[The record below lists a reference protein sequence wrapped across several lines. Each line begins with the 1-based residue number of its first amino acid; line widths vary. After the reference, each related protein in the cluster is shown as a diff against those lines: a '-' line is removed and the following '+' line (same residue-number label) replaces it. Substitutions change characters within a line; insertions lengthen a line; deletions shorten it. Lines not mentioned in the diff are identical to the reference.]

1 MNPDTIDKQRILEQ
15 MRQSLGPRR
24 YLAVSPKPAIDRSV
38 STPPDELAED
48 LELLQTGFDIYQV
61 TIKAH
66 SKVLGPIVVALRK
79 LARKLLRPVIE
90 KQISYNAANVRV
102 VRGLRQEVHN
112 LQQADV
118 DLHDFMEEVRDHV
131 NTRLG
136 QVTDAIVTLRGEVE
150 QTQRQAQQ
158 AEENQASTFD
168 QVQHHLDAIRQEV
181 QATREQVAR
190 AERQVRRLRSPV
202 GADVSPIAAT
212 GSPPVVTVPPSPP
225 EMPLAKVSPSE
236 VPVAEVPVADASLS
250 EVPLIDSFDYAGF
263 LERFVGSEQAVKTR
277 FQALLSHF
285 AGAALLVDLNCQ
297 RGEFLELAQQA
308 GYRAKGLTQ
317 NTDLRLLCQEK
328 GLTVLQTPVLPYL
341 ADLPAASVGGFFAA
355 QLLDTLGPQ
364 AAIALVQR
372 SYQALQTQGTI
383 VLELLN
389 PLCPE
394 SFNQQWFL
402 NPLHTRLW
410 HPAFLLYLL
419 ETTGFRTVAYHFSQP
434 LTTDLP
440 PHSEP
445 FTSTPSPPMTIAQA
459 YQFYTI
465 VGRK

>member
-1 MNPDTIDKQRILEQ
+1 MNHDTIDKQRILEQ
-15 MRQSLGPRR
+15 MRQSLEPRR
-24 YLAVSPKPAIDRSV
+24 YLAVPPKPAIDRPV
-38 STPPDELAED
+38 GTPPDELAED

-112 LQQADV
+112 VQRADI

-131 NTRLG
+131 NTRME

-150 QTQRQAQQ
+150 QTQRQWQRLEATQG
-158 AEENQASTFD
+158 ATID
-168 QVQHHLDAIRQEV
+168 QVHHHLDAMRQEV
-181 QATREQVAR
+181 KATREQVAR
-190 AERQVRRLRSPV
+190 AERQVRRLRAPAA
-202 GADVSPIAAT
+202 GTPTPPPITAPQ
-212 GSPPVVTVPPSPP
+212 PPMAMAP
-225 EMPLAKVSPSE
+225 SPSE
-236 VPVAEVPVADASLS
+236 VPLME
-250 EVPLIDSFDYAGF
+250 SFDYAGF
-263 LERFVGSEQAVKTR
+263 LERFVGSEQAVATR
-277 FQALLSHF
+277 LQDRLAHF
-285 AGAALLVDLNCQ
+285 AGGGLLVDLNCQ

-308 GYRAKGLTQ
+308 GYQAKGLTQ

-328 GLTVLQTPVLPYL
+328 GLEVLQTPVLPYL
-341 ADLPAASVGGFFAA
+341 ADSPADSVGGFFAA

-364 AAIALVQR
+364 AAIALVQH
-372 SYQALQTQGTI
+372 SYRALQPGGTI

-389 PLCPE
+389 PLCPAVL
-394 SFNQQWFL
+394 NQQWFVDPL
-402 NPLHTRLW
+402 NTRLW
-410 HPAFLLYLL
+410 HPTFLTYLL
-419 ETTGFRTVAYHFSQP
+419 ESTGFQAVTYAFHQP
-434 LTTDLP
+434 LELGWDLQ
-440 PHSEP
+440 SDR
-445 FTSTPSPPMTIAQA
+445 FTSTATPMIEIVQA